1 MYYDELIETVDDL
14 SLGDKMNKMK
24 LTEIGRN
31 ADKNYEK
38 YSILFNNT
46 WRDGKFHKNITI
58 ENYGSGQ
65 QGSRIRN
72 AVTGER
78 YPHLVGSK
86 NEDLYFK
93 VIDSTG
99 RSGRRNPIILFYDT
113 PEQYENHHFITVGPD
128 VKEIWYEKCLFSRK
142 NMTNL

>member
-113 PEQYENHHFITVGPD
+113 PEQYENHQLTKVSTE
-128 VKEIWYEKCLFSRK
+128 VKQNWLKKSLKAQQRL
-142 NMTNL
+142 NM